1 MTVTVITAGSA
12 LTSAKVR
19 AQNYKQVGALMLA
32 KGHIFQ
38 ASSRIGRQGRF
49 RFSPDRYFFRQYF
62 MQMTYS
68 LLHAS
73 RV

>member
-1 MTVTVITAGSA
+1 MTVTVIAAGSA
-12 LTSAKVR
+12 LTSAKT
-19 AQNYKQVGALMLA
+19 AG
-32 KGHIFQ
+32 G
-38 ASSRIGRQGRF
+38 F
-49 RFSPDRYFFRQYF
+49 RLSPDRYFFRQYF

>member
-19 AQNYKQVGALMLA
+19 AQNYKQVGALVLA

-38 ASSRIGRQGRF
+38 HHRE
-49 RFSPDRYFFRQYF
+49 
-62 MQMTYS
+62 
-68 LLHAS
+68 
-73 RV
+73 